1 MLKVVILFGAFVAL
15 LTVTLT
21 ACGGSSAP
29 AESDARP
36 ASSPDAADQAAAPA
50 ESLLLDIS
58 VNGEDLEYDKSEMSA
73 PAGQEVTVQFRNV
86 SKAQPHNWVLV
97 ENGTKDDVTADGIE
111 SGEENDYV
119 TPGDERVF
127 AQTGLL
133 AGKETGKVTFTV
145 PPAGTYQF
153 VCTFPAHNITMF
165 GTFTLHALEGT
176 HIEESNGGPEMARRL
191 R

>member
-1 MLKVVILFGAFVAL
+1 MLKVATLFVSLLIVAL
-15 LTVTLT
+15 MTMA
-21 ACGGSSAP
+21 ACGGDSDPS
-29 AESDARP
+29 ESTPTP
-36 ASSPDAADQAAAPA
+36 ASDGSPSDDSQGDDSS
-50 ESLLLDIS
+50 EGLLLDVS
-58 VNGEDLEYDKSEMSA
+58 VKGEDLEYDIIEMSA

-97 ENGTKDDVTADGIE
+97 QNGTKDAVTADGIE
-111 SGEENDYV
+111 SGEETDYV
-119 TPGDERVF
+119 VPGDERVI

-165 GTFTLHALEGT
+165 GTFTAT
-176 HIEESNGGPEMARRL
+176 P
-191 R
+191 